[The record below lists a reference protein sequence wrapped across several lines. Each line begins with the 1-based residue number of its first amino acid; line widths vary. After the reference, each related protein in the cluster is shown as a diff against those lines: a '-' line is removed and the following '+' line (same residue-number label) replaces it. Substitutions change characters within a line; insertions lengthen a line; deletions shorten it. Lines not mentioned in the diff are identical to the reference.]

1 MAEREAARGED
12 RIDVVSIV
20 TPNHVHY
27 PAAEEFLTRGFD
39 VICDKPLT
47 TNLADAQALARL
59 VEETGRVFVLTHN
72 YTGYPMI
79 RQARAMVAEGCSAA
93 SGWSR
98 RSTSRTG
105 SPRGWRTRARSR
117 PRGAS
122 TRRAPARPAAP
133 ATSRP
138 TR

>member
-1 MAEREAARGED
+1 
-12 RIDVVSIV
+12 
-20 TPNHVHY
+20 
-27 PAAEEFLTRGFD
+27 
-39 VICDKPLT
+39 
-47 TNLADAQALARL
+47 
-59 VEETGRVFVLTHN
+59 VFVLTHN

-79 RQARAMVAEGCSAA
+79 RQARAMVAEGLLGTIRVVQAEYVQD
-93 SGWSR
+93 WLT
-98 RSTSRTG
+98 TS
-105 SPRGWRTRARSR
+105 WRTRARSR